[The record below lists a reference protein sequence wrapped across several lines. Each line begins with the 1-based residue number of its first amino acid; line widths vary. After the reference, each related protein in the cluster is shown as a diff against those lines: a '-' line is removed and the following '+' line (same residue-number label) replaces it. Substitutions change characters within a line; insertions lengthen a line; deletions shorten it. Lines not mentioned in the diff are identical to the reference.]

1 MNDTKNIHLSASKSI
16 LWIPGII
23 GIALVLSTAIGAYS
37 FYKVKSFDNSLT
49 VTGSA
54 KVEVTSDIVKW
65 RSSFSRVTTLAKLKS
80 GYALMATDEKSI
92 RAFLKSKGVNDN
104 EITISPIS
112 MEEVYDYK
120 SDGSQ
125 ATETK
130 YTLRQQVSVDSKE
143 VDKITS
149 IANDIR
155 EVVNQGIVFS
165 TYSLE
170 YYYSQLA
177 EARVNLL
184 SDAIVDAKA
193 RAERIAGASGKSVG
207 QLKSASSGV
216 VQVLP
221 LNSVDVS
228 DYGSY
233 ATGDIKKEVM
243 VTVKASFTL
252 ADSKKIKVTDQ
263 VGNVSSF
270 DDRSGNTSSDS
281 SNNNSQVTPD
291 TPRTP
296 RTPDTPVAPDVYLE
310 AVPTPSKL

>member
-1 MNDTKNIHLSASKSI
+1 MNDTKNITLGASKSL
-16 LWIPGII
+16 LWMPVII
-23 GIALVLSTAIGAYS
+23 GIALVASTAIGAYS

-65 RSSFSRVTTLAKLKS
+65 RSGFSRVTTLPALRS
-80 GYALMATDEKSI
+80 GYALMANDEKVV
-92 RAFLKSKGVNDN
+92 RAFLKSKGISDEEV
-104 EITISPIS
+104 TISPVS
-112 MEEVYDYK
+112 MEEIYEYRA
-120 SDGSQ
+120 DGTQ
-125 ATETK
+125 PAEKK

-165 TYSLE
+165 TFSLE
-170 YYYSQLA
+170 YYYSKLA
-177 EARVNLL
+177 EARVTLL
-184 SDAIVDAKA
+184 SDAIIDAKA

-252 ADSKKIKVTDQ
+252 ADGKKVDLNKQ
-263 VGNVSSF
+263 VGNVSSAELNVSN
-270 DDRSGNTSSDS
+270 DANSVVNSSELD
-281 SNNNSQVTPD
+281 VPE
-291 TPRTP
+291 
-296 RTPDTPVAPDVYLE
+296 VYLE
-310 AVPTPSKL
+310 ATATPANLKK